1 MSLSEKEQAGSK
13 PRLGRAPRHGTVERI
28 EMIAYDLVLKEVV
41 VITGETATEFRLSDG
56 TWADKWDI
64 TRNVPQWALETYATQ
79 KAADFADERNTQE
92 DALA

>member
-1 MSLSEKEQAGSK
+1 
-13 PRLGRAPRHGTVERI
+13 
-28 EMIAYDLVLKEVV
+28 MIAYDLVLKEVV
-41 VITGETATEFRLSDG
+41 VITGETATEFRLGDG

-64 TRNVPQWALETYATQ
+64 TRNIPQPVLERYAKE